1 MINDTALTVTVDRE
15 RNAMVTVIR
24 SQAAKVWQL
33 ITNPDTI
40 ATYGQTLRLTWLL
53 VKEVGRLLWLII
65 CAVLVGIAWL
75 LGTSLWAGKA
85 FRELTEKFNEP
96 SSEPLLNQV
105 GKGIVAASKT
115 SVNLALTTAMEQLG
129 ITETPKAIQ
138 DVMLSVEPPV
148 PSAPLPAAVELSQP
162 VIAVTA
168 TSSEPTKTPD
178 TAKSAEADQSDTT
191 EVTKATVS
199 ESADSKA

>member
-1 MINDTALTVTVDRE
+1 
-15 RNAMVTVIR
+15 MVTVIR

-33 ITNPDTI
+33 LTDSDTI
-40 ATYGQTLRLTWLL
+40 ATYGQALKLTWSLI
-53 VKEVGRLLWLII
+53 KEIGRLLWLLF

-148 PSAPLPAAVELSQP
+148 PSAPLPAAVESSQP
-162 VIAVTA
+162 VISVTA
-168 TSSEPTKTPD
+168 TSSEPAQTPD
-178 TAKSAEADQSDTT
+178 TATSAETGKSDTT
-191 EVTKATVS
+191 EVAKTGASDSVDS
-199 ESADSKA
+199 EEA